1 MRFKEFMPLFEA
13 ENAGNSAFSV
23 GVPSGDR
30 GPVVADVQKALL
42 ALGYQLPRHGV
53 DGIRGPETSGAIADF
68 QLDNNLAVSGI
79 VDQPT
84 ADKLNSTLS
93 AKPELLS
100 QLTKSTDADVK
111 TSSYS
116 AGPSETLQP
125 VAYDAVTK
133 GKIGKFLNL
142 IAGPESG
149 GYYDIMQGG
158 KRIPEILNMS
168 LADLL
173 RYQRSGGAGGETAA
187 AGRYQFMPNT
197 LKETAL
203 SMGLDFNSTVFSPKT
218 QDELAIYKLRQ
229 RGLDKWLSGSLSD
242 TDFLDQLSQEWA
254 SLPSPSKRGNSWY
267 QGLGSNRA
275 LVSLNAMYSA
285 LDDIKNTA

>member
-13 ENAGNSAFSV
+13 ENAGNISFSV
-23 GVPSGDR
+23 EVPPSDR
-30 GPVVADVQKALL
+30 SPEVADTQKALL
-42 ALGYQLPRHGV
+42 ALGYQLLKHGV
-53 DGIRGPETSGAIADF
+53 DGIRGPETSGALADF
-68 QLDNNLAVSGI
+68 QLDNNLTVTGKA
-79 VDQPT
+79 DQPT
-84 ADKLNSTLS
+84 VDKLNSVLQT
-93 AKPELLS
+93 KPEVLTK
-100 QLTKSTDADVK
+100 LTKSTDADVK
-111 TSSYS
+111 SSSYS
-116 AGPSETLQP
+116 SGPSATLQP

-158 KRIPEILNMS
+158 KRVPEILNMS

-173 RYQRSGGAGGETAA
+173 KYQKSGGAGGETAA

-203 SMGLDFNSTVFSPKT
+203 SMGLDFNNTVFSPKT
-218 QDELAIYKLRQ
+218 QDELATYKLRQ
-229 RGLDKWLSGSLSD
+229 RGLDQWLNGSLD
-242 TDFLDQLSQEWA
+242 DVEFLDQLSKEWA
-254 SLPSPSKRGNSWY
+254 SLPSPTKQGNSWY
-267 QGLGSNRA
+267 QGVGSNRA